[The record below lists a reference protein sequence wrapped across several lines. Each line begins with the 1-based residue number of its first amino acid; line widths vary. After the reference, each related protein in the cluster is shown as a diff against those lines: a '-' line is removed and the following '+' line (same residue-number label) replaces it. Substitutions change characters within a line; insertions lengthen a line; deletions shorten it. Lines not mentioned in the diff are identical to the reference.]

1 MIGVNYMSIVYYASE
16 SRRLLVKFDT
26 ATGEMLYISAGSSGG
41 LWKNATSSVEGMFFR
56 HSLEPVK
63 EPEAKEIEKSIVE
76 IVKEGK

>member
-1 MIGVNYMSIVYYASE
+1 
-16 SRRLLVKFDT
+16 
-26 ATGEMLYISAGSSGG
+26 MLYISAGSSGG